1 MRRGIPRIDS
11 ALMSEPLPTPAGLL
25 GGIASPGDLKRLSPE
40 QLTLLAAEI
49 RDFLVAKVSRTGGH
63 LGPNLGVVEL
73 TLALH
78 RVFDSPHDRIVWD
91 TGHQSYVHK
100 IVTGRA
106 ADFGGLRQAGGL
118 SGYPSRA
125 ESEHDVNESSHAST
139 ALSWADGL
147 AKAYQRTGEDRAVVA
162 VVGDGAL
169 TGGMCWEALNNI
181 AAAKDRPV
189 VVVVNDNTRSYA
201 PTTGG
206 MAEHLATLRASRG
219 YERFLEWGKQTVRS
233 APVVGDTVYGA
244 LHGAKKGLKDF
255 IAPQGLFED
264 LGLKYVGPVDGHDV
278 EAVEQALTAA
288 RNFGGPVIVHCIT
301 EKGRG
306 YAPAATDEQDRFHVF
321 RKIDPETGRNVPSSA
336 PSWTSIFSSELV
348 AVGADRPDVVA
359 ITASM
364 LEPTGLVPFATA
376 YPDRVYDVGIAEQH
390 AVTSAAGLSLGGLHP
405 VVAIYAT
412 FLNRAF
418 DQTLMD
424 VALHRQA
431 VTFVLDRAGITGDDG
446 ASHNGMWDLTILR
459 LIPELRVAAPRDGE
473 RLRELFREAVAVAD
487 GPTAVRF
494 PKGAAP
500 QPIPALDSAGGCDV
514 LHRSGTEDVLIVSYG
529 AVAGVCLGAAG
540 LLAEQEVGATVVD
553 PRWITPV
560 EEALVELAARHRL
573 VVTVEDSSRVGGA
586 GTGLAQALEDADV
599 DVPVRTIGLPRRFL
613 DHGKPAD
620 VRSAAGINPTAVAER
635 ALRALAASTRTD
647 RASLEGNSR

>member
-1 MRRGIPRIDS
+1 MTLLDS
-11 ALMSEPLPTPAGLL
+11 IKEPA
-25 GGIASPGDLKRLSPE
+25 DLRRLSRAE
-40 QLTLLAAEI
+40 LDELAGEI
-49 RDFLVAKVSRTGGH
+49 RDFLVTEVTRSGGH

-78 RVFDSPHDRIVWD
+78 RVFDSPRDRIVWD
-91 TGHQSYVHK
+91 TGHQAYVHK

-106 ADFGGLRQAGGL
+106 AEFGGLRQAGGL

-125 ESEHDVNESSHAST
+125 ESEHDIVESSHASS

-147 AKAYQRTGEDRAVVA
+147 AKAYQQTGENRSVVA
-162 VVGDGAL
+162 VVGDGSL

-181 AAAKDRPV
+181 AAARDRPL

-206 MAEHLATLRASRG
+206 MADHLATLRASRG

-264 LGLKYVGPVDGHDV
+264 LGLKYIGPVDGHDV

-288 RNFGGPVIVHCIT
+288 KNFGGPVIVHCIT
-301 EKGRG
+301 DKGHG
-306 YAPAATDEQDRFHVF
+306 WAPAETDEQDRFHVF
-321 RKIDPETGRNVPSSA
+321 RKIDPATGRNVPASA
-336 PSWTSIFSSELV
+336 PSWTSVFSAELV
-348 AVGADRPDVVA
+348 AAAADRPDVVA

-376 YPDRVYDVGIAEQH
+376 YPDRIYDVGIAEQH
-390 AVTSAAGLSLGGLHP
+390 AVTSAAGLSFGGLHP

-418 DQTLMD
+418 DQVLMD
-424 VALHRQA
+424 VALHSQA

-459 LIPELRVAAPRDGE
+459 LVPGLRVAAPRDGE
-473 RLRELFREAVAVAD
+473 RLRELFREALAVSD

-494 PKGAAP
+494 PKGAV
-500 QPIPALDSAGGCDV
+500 PAAIEAVDRVGGADV
-514 LHRSGTEDVLIVSYG
+514 LHRAGAQDVLLVSYG
-529 AVAGVCLGAAG
+529 AVAGVCLGAAA
-540 LLAEQEVGATVVD
+540 LLAEQEVGVTVVD
-553 PRWITPV
+553 PRWITAADP
-560 EEALVELAARHRL
+560 ALVELAGRHRL

-586 GTGLAQALEDADV
+586 GTGFAQALEDADL
-599 DVPVRTIGLPRRFL
+599 DVPVRTIGLPREFL

-620 VRSAAGINPTAVAER
+620 VRSAAGINPTAVAEK
-635 ALRALAASTRTD
+635 ALRALTAHSVM
-647 RASLEGNSR
+647 EGQR